1 MKKSLAF
8 ILSCMLLLALT
19 ACGEKNKEDAST
31 ASSGV
36 SDTGVAPS
44 EELVITATN
53 YAFDKQ
59 EYHLKKGVPVKITF
73 DNKEGNHG
81 VLIPGLELQL
91 DNKNKSQVVTP
102 QKAGTFEMTC
112 SVFCG
117 SGHTAMLAKVIVD
130 E

>member
-1 MKKSLAF
+1 MKTTFAF
-8 ILSCMLLLALT
+8 VLSCMLLLVLS
-19 ACGEKNKEDAST
+19 ACGGEKEDSST

-44 EELVITATN
+44 EELVIKATN

-73 DNKEGNHG
+73 ENEQGTHG
-81 VLIPGLELQL
+81 VLIPALELQL
-91 DNKNKSQVVTP
+91 DGKHKSKVVTP
-102 QKAGTFEMTC
+102 EKAGTFDMTC
-112 SVFCG
+112 SIFCG
-117 SGHTAMLAKVIVD
+117 AGHTAMIAKVVVD

>member
-1 MKKSLAF
+1 MKKTIAF
-8 ILSCMLLLALT
+8 ALSCMLLLVLS
-19 ACGEKNKEDAST
+19 ACGGEKEDAST

-44 EELVITATN
+44 EELVIKATN

-73 DNKEGNHG
+73 VNEAGTHG
-81 VLIPGLELQL
+81 VLIPALDLQL
-91 DNKNKSQVVTP
+91 DSKHKSKVVTP
-102 QKAGTFEMTC
+102 EKAGTFDMTC
-112 SVFCG
+112 SVYCG
-117 SGHTAMLAKVIVD
+117 TGHTAMLAKVIVD

>member
-1 MKKSLAF
+1 MKKAIALV
-8 ILSCMLLLALT
+8 LSCTLLLVLA
-19 ACGEKNKEDAST
+19 ACGEKNKN
-31 ASSGV
+31 ASSQDSGV
-36 SDTGVAPS
+36 AETGVAPS
-44 EELVITATN
+44 EELVIKATN

-73 DNKEGNHG
+73 ENEEGTHG

-91 DNKNKSQVVTP
+91 DNKHKSQVVTP
-102 QKAGTFEMTC
+102 QKTGTFEMTC

-117 SGHTAMLAKVIVD
+117 AGHTAMIAKVVVD